1 MQSPQAVGKSFTK
14 PQRLFPCPHERLECC
29 RISDMSSSSVSS
41 AVREISI
48 AHSPDSDDAFMFYAL
63 ATNKV
68 RVPGLRFTHTLCD
81 IETLNQKA
89 REGNGAYDVTA
100 VSFHA
105 YPYIQDNYALLP
117 SGGSVG
123 EGYGPM
129 IVATRAFSQSEVNRN
144 RIAIPGTLTTA
155 YLALRLFAPGIE
167 TEVVPFDRIIPQVV
181 EGKYEAGLIIHE
193 GQLTYSKA
201 GLQRIVDLGKW
212 WLKITGLPLPL
223 GGNAIRRSLGSELTV
238 KVSQALR
245 DSIQYALDH
254 RDEALA
260 YAMQFA
266 RDVDPQLADKFV
278 GMYVNERTL
287 DYGPDGR
294 EAVRRLL
301 DMGHKAGIIPREA
314 RVEFV

>member
-1 MQSPQAVGKSFTK
+1 
-14 PQRLFPCPHERLECC
+14 
-29 RISDMSSSSVSS
+29 MSSVGTPSENTAVETPSQETKDSSHGTAS
-41 AVREISI
+41 VREISI

-123 EGYGPM
+123 DGYGPM
-129 IVATRAFSQSEVNRN
+129 IVATHGFSQSEVKHK

-155 YLALRLFAPGIE
+155 YLALRLFAPGVE
-167 TEVVPFDRIIPQVV
+167 TEIVPFDQIIPQVV

-212 WLKITGLPLPL
+212 WMKMTGLPLPL
-223 GGNAIRRSLGSELTV
+223 GGNAIRRSLGPQLTAS
-238 KVSQALR
+238 VSNALR

-254 RDEALA
+254 REEALA

-314 RVEFV
+314 RVDFVA